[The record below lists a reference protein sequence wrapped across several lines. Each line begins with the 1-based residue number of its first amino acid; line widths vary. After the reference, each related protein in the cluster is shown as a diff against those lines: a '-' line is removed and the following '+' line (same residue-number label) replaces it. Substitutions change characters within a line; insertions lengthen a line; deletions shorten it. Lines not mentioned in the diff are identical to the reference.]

1 MRGHGAGATPLNRLA
16 GLARGAAALGIAWG
30 IAAMIA
36 LLTGAAAVVIL
47 LAVGLVA
54 FVASAL
60 DGWWSVRTSA
70 EPLVTAPKLAETGA
84 EMEWHLH
91 NAATRQ
97 VFVEL
102 RLDEQLVASGWVRRG
117 ENRLIGTAPQRG
129 VYEEVEV
136 RRSTAGTFGSVW
148 WRRSSVVPIAPIFVA
163 PPASATSA
171 PYDQLGSDER
181 LDQVASSQ
189 QGRDEVDGVRTWR
202 QGDELAA
209 IHWPATL
216 RSGEFVLRQRLDDV
230 AQRWT
235 VRART
240 GTDDASAEAARV
252 RESLERGLA
261 EGATVAVSV
270 DGGEPE
276 AILDRGAALRWS
288 AAFEPG
294 GARLAVTTLAWWRKP
309 FALPS
314 PEPTSSITPHA
325 RCAIAA
331 ATIAPPL
338 MLLQPLGYGPAEFAV
353 VLAAMAAS
361 ASLSMRGP
369 AHRKTLRQAAGLVA
383 GIAVGAA
390 LIDVSAINSIVTS
403 LRFLLPQML
412 VTLVVVQGF
421 ECVDR
426 RSARVSLACAAML
439 TAYAAGI
446 RIDGELGAWLGVAP
460 LGLALGSSAITRV
473 DRPRTARTARRTATR
488 VGVVVSAA
496 LAVLLVLATVPIPDG
511 PAQLTLPSWLQDYRP
526 TPGDGGLVA
535 ADGSPLLG
543 GASITNRSGNGTGG
557 YPGFSPTMDTSLRGD
572 LGDEVVLRVR
582 APFPDFWRGQT
593 FSNFDGRSWTVDAAP
608 GQRSDG
614 PDHTIAPAGGDVP
627 RSDSDQFI
635 QTFYAKVNLPNIV
648 FAASRAE
655 RVLLEA
661 PLWARPDGALR
672 AEVVLPAGSA
682 YTVVSQRSGATGAG
696 LRADGDISR
705 ADTPT
710 ALLQLPP
717 STTSRTV
724 ALAQQLAAPTTYDTI
739 LAIQAWLAQNV
750 KYDLFASVPPEGAD
764 AVDHFLFESHE
775 GFCEQIATATAIMLR
790 SLGVPARIATGYVPS
805 DRDEIAGVWVSRA
818 SDAHA
823 WVEVRFPSFGWVAF
837 DPTASVPLS
846 GEAQRS
852 SVGAD
857 LAKALARVVGN
868 HITVVLLTVLALAV
882 VSLVSHLLVG
892 WWRRRRRGKWG
903 VLQDR
908 FVATAVRR
916 GAEPHAPNAELAAVF
931 GATAADELAATLDAS
946 AFSVG
951 WLDDDQLYQ
960 QSLDALRQLEQSA
973 AP

>member
-1 MRGHGAGATPLNRLA
+1 MRGHGAGPTTLNRPA
-16 GLARGAAALGIAWG
+16 GLARGAAALGIAWM

-36 LLTGAAAVVIL
+36 LLTGAAAVVII

-70 EPLVTAPKLAETGA
+70 EPSVTAPSIAEAGS

-91 NAATRQ
+91 SAATRQ
-97 VFVEL
+97 VYVEI
-102 RLDEQLVASGWVRRG
+102 RVESQLVAGGWVRRG
-117 ENRLIGTAPQRG
+117 ETRLIGTAPRRG
-129 VYEEVEV
+129 VYEQIEV
-136 RRSTAGTFGSVW
+136 RRSTAGTFGTVW
-148 WRRSSVVPIAPIFVA
+148 WRCSSLAPIAPLFVA
-163 PPASATSA
+163 PPAALAGA
-171 PYDQLGSDER
+171 PIEHLGGDER
-181 LDQVASSQ
+181 LDQLPSPQ

-202 QGDELAA
+202 QGDELTA

-216 RSGEFVLRQRLDDV
+216 RSGEFVVRQRLNDV

-235 VRART
+235 VHART
-240 GTDDASAEAARV
+240 GTDDASQEAARV

-261 EGATVAVSV
+261 DGATVAVSV
-270 DGGEPE
+270 DGGEPA
-276 AILDRGAALRWS
+276 AILDREAALRWS
-288 AAFEPG
+288 AAFEPS
-294 GARLAVTTLAWWRKP
+294 GAHPAAIAGAWWRKP
-309 FALPS
+309 LALPS
-314 PEPTSSITPHA
+314 PEPANSITPHA
-325 RCAIAA
+325 RWALAL
-331 ATIAPPL
+331 ATVAPPM
-338 MLLQPLGYGPAEFAV
+338 MLLEPLGYGPTEFAV
-353 VLAAMAAS
+353 VIAAMAAG
-361 ASLSMRGP
+361 ASLSMRGLT
-369 AHRKTLRQAAGLVA
+369 HGKNLRQAAGLVA

-390 LIDVSAINSIVTS
+390 LIDLGSIDSIVTS

-426 RSARVSLACAAML
+426 RSARVALACAAML

-446 RIDGELGAWLGVAP
+446 RIDDRLGLWLGIAL
-460 LGLALGSSAITRV
+460 LGLVLGSGAITRA
-473 DRPRTARTARRTATR
+473 DRLRTPRTARRVATR
-488 VGVVVSAA
+488 IGVVVAAA
-496 LAVLLVLATVPIPDG
+496 LAVLAVLVTVPIPDG

-526 TPGDGGLVA
+526 TPSDGRLVA

-543 GASITNRSGNGTGG
+543 GASITDRAGNGTGG
-557 YPGFSPTMDTSLRGD
+557 YPGFSPTMDTSLRGA
-572 LGDEVVLRVR
+572 LGEEVVLRVR

-593 FSNFDGRSWTVDAAP
+593 FSNFDGRSWTVDAEP

-614 PDHTIAPAGGDVP
+614 PDHTIEPADGDVP
-627 RSDSDQFI
+627 SANSDQFI
-635 QTFYAKVNLPNIV
+635 QTFYAEVNLPNIV

-682 YTVVSQRSGATGAG
+682 YTVVSQRSGTTSEG
-696 LRADGDISR
+696 LRAEGTIASEV
-705 ADTPT
+705 TPT
-710 ALLQLPP
+710 AFLQLP
-717 STTSRTV
+717 STTTARTI
-724 ALAQQLAAPTTYDTI
+724 ALAQQLAAATTYDTI

-750 KYDLFASVPPEGAD
+750 EYDLFAPVPPEGAD
-764 AVDHFLFESHE
+764 AVDHFLFESRE

-857 LAKALARVVGN
+857 LAKALARVVSK
-868 HITVVLLTVLALAV
+868 HITVVLIGVLALT
-882 VSLVSHLLVG
+882 LVLVIGHLLMS
-892 WWRRRRRGKWG
+892 WWHRRRRGKWG

-916 GAEPHAPNAELAAVF
+916 GAEPNAPNAELATVF
-931 GATAADELAATLDAS
+931 GAAAADELAATLDAS
-946 AFSVG
+946 AFSAG
-951 WLDDDQLYQ
+951 WTDDDDIYRH
-960 QSLDALRQLEQSA
+960 SADALRELERTQQ
-973 AP
+973 